1 MATPFTNQAT
11 LSYNGLSVLSNIAS
25 GELVQVLTA
34 AKNAAQS
41 TYVSNDTVTYTV
53 SLINSG
59 TTNLTGLSITDDL
72 GGYTFGTDTVYPLR
86 FRPGTQLYYVNGV
99 LQPAPAVTAGP
110 PLVFTGIN
118 IPAGGNAMLVYE
130 ADVTN
135 YAPLGATD
143 SITNTVTVTGNDL
156 STPITAQETV
166 AADTE
171 PVLEIAKSM
180 SPTTV
185 TENGTLTYTFVI
197 SNLGNTAADAGAG
210 VTVSD
215 TFAPVLNNISVSL
228 NGAPLPAGSYTANAA
243 NGAFSTTPGVIT
255 VPPAS
260 YAQDPTTGAYSITP
274 GTATLTVSGTV

>member
-1 MATPFTNQAT
+1 MPTPFTNQAT

-34 AKNAAQS
+34 AKNAAQG
-41 TYVSNDTVTYTV
+41 TYLSNDTVTYTV

-59 TTNLTGLSITDDL
+59 TANLTGLTVTDDL
-72 GGYTFGTDTVYPLR
+72 GGYTFGANTVYPLR
-86 FRPGTQLYYVNGV
+86 FRDGSQLYYVNGT

-110 PLVFTGIN
+110 PLTFTGIN

-143 SITNTVTVTGNDL
+143 SITNTATVTGTGI
-156 STPITAQETV
+156 SAPITAQESI
-166 AADTE
+166 AAGTE
-171 PVLEIAKSM
+171 PALEIAKSM
-180 SPTTV
+180 SPTSV

-197 SNLGNTAADAGAG
+197 SNLGNTAAEAGAG

-215 TFAPVLNNISVSL
+215 TFNPVLNNISVTL
-228 NGAPLPAGSYTANAA
+228 NGAPLPAGSYSYNPAT
-243 NGAFSTTPGVIT
+243 GAFSTTAGVIT
-255 VPPAS
+255 VPAAA
-260 YAQDPTTGAYSITP
+260 YAQDAATGAYTITP